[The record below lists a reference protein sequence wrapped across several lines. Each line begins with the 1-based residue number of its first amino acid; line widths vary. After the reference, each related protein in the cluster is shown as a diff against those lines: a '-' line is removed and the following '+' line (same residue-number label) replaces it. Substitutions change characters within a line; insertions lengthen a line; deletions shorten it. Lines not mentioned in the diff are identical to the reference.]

1 MKASVVIPSLDGGER
16 FVACATSLAKQ
27 KFHEPWEVVVIDS
40 GSRDGSLEQFRQI
53 IEEAD
58 IPFTLLEIHQT
69 DFRHGPT
76 RNQAIEA
83 SRGEIITLITQDAVP
98 DDDEWLGELTKAV
111 LQDENTAGAFGRHC
125 AHPDH
130 PALLAKD
137 IDHHFTVMAKHP
149 VRRIDNPEEYH
160 KNEQLRQLLH
170 FFSNNNSALRRSVW
184 KRMPFPAVD
193 YGEDQTWAK
202 LALEDGYNIAY
213 APKAVVRHSHCYGI
227 RETCQ
232 RTVTEIC
239 FFRDHFGYELTQ
251 PRISFLPKACRAI
264 AGDLAWLW
272 HEKRMRPSEVV
283 HSLCNRFGSNLAR
296 SFLATKP

>member
-98 DDDEWLGELTKAV
+98 DDGASVRLVAVEKEPVTNVVVARPGEDVRAAQPV
-111 LQDENTAGAFGRHC
+111 E
-125 AHPDH
+125 
-130 PALLAKD
+130 
-137 IDHHFTVMAKHP
+137 
-149 VRRIDNPEEYH
+149 VRRD
-160 KNEQLRQLLH
+160 L
-170 FFSNNNSALRRSVW
+170 V
-184 KRMPFPAVD
+184 V
-193 YGEDQTWAK
+193 GE
-202 LALEDGYNIAY
+202 
-213 APKAVVRHSHCYGI
+213 
-227 RETCQ
+227 
-232 RTVTEIC
+232 
-239 FFRDHFGYELTQ
+239 
-251 PRISFLPKACRAI
+251 
-264 AGDLAWLW
+264 
-272 HEKRMRPSEVV
+272 
-283 HSLCNRFGSNLAR
+283 
-296 SFLATKP
+296 